1 MLKLE
6 KFTEQ
11 DFERLISWIESE
23 EMLVQFSGGI
33 FKFPL
38 TKEQLNE
45 YLNTENTISFKI
57 IDIETKEVI
66 GHSEIYKTKKNEVK
80 LCRILIGE
88 ENLRGKGI
96 GKKIINELVKY
107 SFEKLN
113 AEKVELNVYDWNKYA
128 IQCYEKTGFEINPN
142 KFSEIEVK
150 GNKWISLNMILNKS
164 KWEKLIKN
172 KTERLTADG

>member
-1 MLKLE
+1 MIKLE

-11 DFERLISWIESE
+11 DFERLINWIENE
-23 EMLVQFSGGI
+23 EILVQFSGPI

-45 YLNTENTISFKI
+45 YLYTENIISFKVI
-57 IDIETKEVI
+57 NLETKEII
-66 GHSEIYKTKKNEVK
+66 GHSEIYKSENKEVK

-88 ENLRGKGI
+88 EKQRGKGF
-96 GKKIINELVKY
+96 GKKIVNELVKY

-113 AEKVELNVYDWNKYA
+113 AEKIELNVYDWNKYA
-128 IQCYEKTGFEINPN
+128 IICYEKTGFEMNPN

-164 KWEKLIKN
+164 KWEKLSKN
-172 KTERLTADG
+172 

>member
-1 MLKLE
+1 MIKLE

-11 DFERLISWIESE
+11 DFERLINWIDSQEA
-23 EMLVQFSGGI
+23 LVQFSGPI

-45 YLNTENTISFKI
+45 YLYSENIISFKVKNL
-57 IDIETKEVI
+57 ETNEII
-66 GHSEIYKTKKNEVK
+66 GHSEIYKSENNEVK
-80 LCRILIGE
+80 LCRILIGN
-88 ENLRGKGI
+88 ENERGKGF

-113 AEKVELNVYDWNKYA
+113 AKKIELNVYDWNKYA
-128 IQCYEKTGFEINPN
+128 IECYEKTGFEMNPN

-164 KWEKLIKN
+164 KWEKLIKI
-172 KTERLTADG
+172 

>member
-1 MLKLE
+1 MIKLE

-11 DFERLISWIESE
+11 DFERLINWIDNE
-23 EMLVQFSGGI
+23 ETLVQFSGPI

-45 YLNTENTISFKI
+45 YLYSENIISFKVKNLEKNEI
-57 IDIETKEVI
+57 I
-66 GHSEIYKTKKNEVK
+66 GHSEIYKSENNEVK
-80 LCRILIGE
+80 LCRILIGKE
-88 ENLRGKGI
+88 SQRGKGF

-113 AEKVELNVYDWNKYA
+113 AKKVELNVYDWNKYA
-128 IQCYEKTGFEINPN
+128 IVCYEKTGFEMNPN
-142 KFSEIEVK
+142 KYSEIEVK

-164 KWEKLIKN
+164 KWEKLTKN
-172 KTERLTADG
+172 

>member
-1 MLKLE
+1 MIKLE

-11 DFERLISWIESE
+11 DFERLINWIDNE
-23 EMLVQFSGGI
+23 ETLVQFSGPI

-45 YLNTENTISFKI
+45 YLYSENIISFKVKNL
-57 IDIETKEVI
+57 ETNEII
-66 GHSEIYKTKKNEVK
+66 GHSEIHKSENNEVK
-80 LCRILIGE
+80 LCRILIGKE
-88 ENLRGKGI
+88 SQRGKGF

-113 AEKVELNVYDWNKYA
+113 AKKVELNVYDWNKYA
-128 IQCYEKTGFEINPN
+128 IVCYEKTGFEMNPN
-142 KFSEIEVK
+142 KYSEIEVK

-164 KWEKLIKN
+164 KWEKLTKN
-172 KTERLTADG
+172 

>member
-1 MLKLE
+1 MIKLE

-11 DFERLISWIESE
+11 DFERLINWIENE
-23 EMLVQFSGGI
+23 EILVQFSGGI

-45 YLNTENTISFKI
+45 YLYSENIISFKI
-57 IDIETKEVI
+57 INLETNEVI
-66 GHSEIYKTKKNEVK
+66 GHSEIYKSEKNEVK

-88 ENLRGKGI
+88 ENQRGKGF

-128 IQCYEKTGFEINPN
+128 IVCYEKSGFEINPN
-142 KFSEIEVK
+142 KFSEIAVK
-150 GNKWISLNMILNKS
+150 GNKWISLNMVLNKS
-164 KWEKLIKN
+164 KWEKIINLDKR
-172 KTERLTADG
+172 K

>member
-1 MLKLE
+1 MIKLE

-11 DFERLISWIESE
+11 DFERLINWIENE
-23 EMLVQFSGGI
+23 EILVQFSGGI

-45 YLNTENTISFKI
+45 YLYSENIISFKI
-57 IDIETKEVI
+57 INLETNEVI
-66 GHSEIYKTKKNEVK
+66 GHSEIYKSEKNEVK

-88 ENLRGKGI
+88 ENQRGKGF

-128 IQCYEKTGFEINPN
+128 IVCYEKSGFEINPN
-142 KFSEIEVK
+142 KFSEIAVK

-164 KWEKLIKN
+164 KWEKIINLDKR
-172 KTERLTADG
+172 K